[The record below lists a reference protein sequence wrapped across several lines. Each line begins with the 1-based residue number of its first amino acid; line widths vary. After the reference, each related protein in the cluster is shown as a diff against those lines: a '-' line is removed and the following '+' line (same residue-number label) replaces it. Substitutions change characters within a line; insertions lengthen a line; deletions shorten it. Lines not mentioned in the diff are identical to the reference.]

1 MKCGTEEGLHDRTI
15 NRKQR
20 AGLLHVS
27 RDVLDVLCKLIL
39 DAIREDEAP

>member
-1 MKCGTEEGLHDRTI
+1 MKCGPEEGPRDGTI

-20 AGLLHVS
+20 AAQLHVS